1 MTEQIQRYGCE
12 IRDDHLMKTG
22 DGDYVLYTDHAAALA
37 AKEREHSEEVESLDK
52 SRLEFH
58 DLLQRADADL
68 SRVKAERDGLRAL
81 LAKIRDDWRSL
92 KRHCDISTK
101 QFSSISAEGHIERMD
116 GFTATVPEQ
125 SLTANME

>member
-1 MTEQIQRYGCE
+1 MNEQELCALIHQYITAE
-12 IRDDHLMKTG
+12 I
-22 DGDYVLYTDHAAALA
+22 
-37 AKEREHSEEVESLDK
+37 
-52 SRLEFH
+52 SRLMHQAEH
-58 DLLQRADADL
+58 WASDEHRVPMAVLHRLHKADADL